1 MSSDLFKQEV
11 CHDWLMQRRAQQDA
25 RTPEKMKR
33 NQSLVANG
41 NLSLEEK
48 KRKILRSLRRLEG
61 LGTLKPPDSENQILQ
76 MIAKV
81 TRPASISSYSSVL
94 LHYIL
99 PASSLPP
106 LHVCKLFYPEC
117 TSGLLPA
124 CFRKRPYVTARFPT
138 RTSVSNV
145 STASAE
151 GRSS

>member
-1 MSSDLFKQEV
+1 MMSSDLFKQEV

-61 LGTLKPPDSENQILQ
+61 LGTLKPPDIENQILQ

-94 LHYIL
+94 LRYIL
-99 PASSLPP
+99 ACFWFCLRFFF
-106 LHVCKLFYPEC
+106 LFF
-117 TSGLLPA
+117 LPA
-124 CFRKRPYVTARFPT
+124 CF
-138 RTSVSNV
+138 
-145 STASAE
+145 
-151 GRSS
+151 

>member
-1 MSSDLFKQEV
+1 MMSSDLFKQEV

-81 TRPASISSYSSVL
+81 TKPASISSYSSVL
-94 LHYIL
+94 LRYIL
-99 PASSLPP
+99 ACFWFCLRFFCSFC
-106 LHVCKLFYPEC
+106 LHVFENVPDYD
-117 TSGLLPA
+117 
-124 CFRKRPYVTARFPT
+124 VTARFPT